1 MNVEQI
7 IKYLSEKYN
16 TTNIKYIGSGSDSM
30 AFKMDD
36 DYIIRFLKSENN
48 VYENEKQICDFIS
61 KYISVEIPHIEIVK
75 SDGYTFSKHKMIK
88 GNAWS
93 WHSFTFNRKK
103 QQNLAKSL
111 AKFMAE
117 LHSIPTTKIQKNLEN
132 SPYMDIKK
140 VIPHI
145 RPNLTKHQLKFFI
158 KKYDQIINKTP
169 NKSDMVLCHLGIKN
183 ANSVIDDNGALCGV
197 FDFGNCGIY
206 ERWRDLSV
214 IYSFR
219 NYRLY
224 KMIAR
229 TYTEYTGIK
238 VDHKRVADL
247 AYFEWL
253 SQKRWYSKDKFTPKK
268 DYSKVLASTFGHFYK
283 LPWIIHRTILFEII
297 SLHGKLHRKTN
308 NK

>member
-1 MNVEQI
+1 MTIEQTI
-7 IKYLSEKYN
+7 NYLSKKYA
-16 TTNIKYIGSGSDSM
+16 TTNIKHIGGGSDSQ
-30 AFKMDD
+30 AFVLDNE
-36 DYIIRFLKSENN
+36 YIIRFLTNKNN

-61 KYISVEIPHIEIVK
+61 QYISIETPRIEIVK

-93 WHSFTFNRKK
+93 WHSFTFNHKK
-103 QQNLAKSL
+103 QQNLANSL

-117 LHSIPTTKIQKNLEN
+117 LHSIPVKDLQNNIQN
-132 SPYMDIKK
+132 SPYMDIEKI
-140 VIPHI
+140 IPYI
-145 RPNLTKHQLKFFI
+145 SPNLTKHQLEFFT

-183 ANSVIDDNGALCGV
+183 ANSVVDDSGALCGI

-206 ERWRDLSV
+206 ERWRDLAV

-224 KMIAR
+224 KAVAR
-229 TYTEYTGIK
+229 AYTKYTGIK

-253 SQKRWYSKDKFTPKK
+253 SKKRWYNKDKFTPRK

-297 SLHGKLHRKTN
+297 SLRGKLYRKLN